1 MNVFQQ
7 SGFNHGVFWADWT
20 RSIMNF
26 WQSTASTWQ
35 DLFAMCTGGPQSQSE
50 AYREKA
56 FGMWNALWSG
66 MINPEAIQNLK
77 NVGAFSEVGVGS
89 ARSML
94 DGCMRFQRLVQT
106 IMSGQVQGGD
116 PDFAKMQQEVFQS
129 WIEFHEKEIQPL
141 LRMPQ
146 VGLTRFYQEK
156 LNLFFDRLNLYQA
169 ALVEFQYLLS
179 LPMERSLRDI
189 KDKIDQPQDGGGDFK
204 GMYSAWIKALE
215 ARYMELFKSEEWCLC
230 LSRLVDESASFRLS
244 RNEVLMDFMQFL
256 PVPTNKDMDDVY
268 KELYELKK
276 MVKELIKKNKQQE
289 LNVL

>member
-1 MNVFQQ
+1 MNGFQQ
-7 SGFNHGVFWADWT
+7 SGFNPGVFWSDWT
-20 RSIMNF
+20 RSFMNF

-35 DLFAMCTGGPQSQSE
+35 DLFALCAGGPQRQTE

-56 FGMWNALWSG
+56 FGTWSALWSG
-66 MINPEAIQNLK
+66 MFNPEVVQNLK
-77 NVGAFSEVGVGS
+77 NVGAFSEVAVGS

-94 DGCMRFQRLVQT
+94 DGCLRFQCLVQT
-106 IMSGQVQGGD
+106 VMSGQVQGSEPG
-116 PDFAKMQQEVFQS
+116 FAKMQQDVFQS

-179 LPMERSLRDI
+179 LPMESSLRDI
-189 KDKIDQPQDGGGDFK
+189 KDKLDEGQEGGDFK
-204 GMYSAWIKALE
+204 ETYSAWIKALE
-215 ARYMELFKSEEWCLC
+215 ARYMELFKSEEWRRCLC
-230 LSRLVDESASFRLS
+230 RLVDEAASFRLS

-256 PVPTNKDMDDVY
+256 PVPTNKDMDEVY